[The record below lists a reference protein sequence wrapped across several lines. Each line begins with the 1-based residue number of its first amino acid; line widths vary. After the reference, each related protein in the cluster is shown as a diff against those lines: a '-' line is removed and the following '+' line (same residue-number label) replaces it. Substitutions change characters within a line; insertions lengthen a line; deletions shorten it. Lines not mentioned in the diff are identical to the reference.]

1 MKKRLVSLLV
11 AVVMISSVFS
21 LSVAAEDV
29 ALERSM
35 DSSYYWV
42 FGYHIDT
49 SVHADAYYA
58 SAYINCGEVEAGREP
73 LGVTACAY
81 IKNRVDDLEWSMTNL
96 SSASVDVTLGELQGA
111 NDYPTERSYAYA
123 WLGSYEMDR
132 TEYFGAI
139 HE

>member
-1 MKKRLVSLLV
+1 MKKRLISLLV

-21 LSVAAEDV
+21 LSVVAEDV

-42 FGYHIDT
+42 FGHHIVT

-58 SAYINCGEVEAGREP
+58 SAYINCDEVEVGREP

-81 IKNRVDDLEWSMTNL
+81 IKNRVDDLEWSMTNF

-111 NDYPTERSYAYA
+111 NDYPAEWSYAYA

>member
-42 FGYHIDT
+42 FGHHYYS
-49 SVHADAYYA
+49 SVYADEYYA
-58 SAYINCGEVEAGREP
+58 SAYSDWDDVQDYIEP